1 MRRHTR
7 TIQFYT
13 MINFIKRTLNA
24 VDLEG
29 NTRQWIIKMNG
40 DKISEVKMIYEVSKY
55 KGKRV
60 ILNDE
65 QLLEFLIDYNTLNK

>member
-1 MRRHTR
+1 MV
-7 TIQFYT
+7 
-13 MINFIKRTLNA
+13 NFIKRTLNA

-29 NTRQWIIKMNG
+29 NTRQWIVKMSG
-40 DKISEVKMIYEVSKY
+40 DKVREIKMIYEVSKY

-65 QLLEFLIDYNTLNK
+65 QLLEFLIEYNKRNK

>member
-1 MRRHTR
+1 
-7 TIQFYT
+7 

-24 VDLEG
+24 KDPEG
-29 NTRQWIIKMNG
+29 NTRQWVIKMKGN
-40 DKISEVKMIYEVSKY
+40 KIREIKMIYEVSKY

-65 QLLEFLIDYNTLNK
+65 QLLEFLIDYNQLNK

>member
-1 MRRHTR
+1 
-7 TIQFYT
+7 

-29 NTRQWIIKMNG
+29 NTRQWIVKMSG
-40 DKISEVKMIYEVSKY
+40 DKIREIKMIYEVSKY

-65 QLLEFLIDYNTLNK
+65 QLLEFLTDYNQINK

>member
-1 MRRHTR
+1 
-7 TIQFYT
+7 
-13 MINFIKRTLNA
+13 MISFLKRTLNA

-29 NTRQWIIKMNG
+29 NSRQWVVKMDG
-40 DKISEVKMIYEVSKY
+40 DKIREVKMIYEVNKY

-65 QLLEFLIDYNTLNK
+65 QLLEFLTDYNQLNK

>member
-1 MRRHTR
+1 
-7 TIQFYT
+7 

-29 NTRQWIIKMNG
+29 NTRQWIVKMNG
-40 DKISEVKMIYEVSKY
+40 NKIREIKMIYEVSKY

-65 QLLEFLIDYNTLNK
+65 KLLEFLIDYNQLNK

>member
-1 MRRHTR
+1 MVD
-7 TIQFYT
+7 
-13 MINFIKRTLNA
+13 FIKRTLNA

-29 NTRQWIIKMNG
+29 NTRQWVVKMNG
-40 DKISEVKMIYEVSKY
+40 NKIREIKMIYEVSKY

-65 QLLEFLIDYNTLNK
+65 QLLEFLIDYNQLNK

>member
-1 MRRHTR
+1 MV
-7 TIQFYT
+7 
-13 MINFIKRTLNA
+13 NFIKRTLNA

-29 NTRQWIIKMNG
+29 NTRQWIVKMKGN
-40 DKISEVKMIYEVSKY
+40 KIREIKMIYEVSKY

-65 QLLEFLIDYNTLNK
+65 QLLEFLIDYNQLNK

>member
-1 MRRHTR
+1 
-7 TIQFYT
+7 

-24 VDLEG
+24 KDLEG
-29 NTRQWIIKMNG
+29 NTRQWIVKMNG
-40 DKISEVKMIYEVSKY
+40 NKIREIKMIYEVSKY

-65 QLLEFLIDYNTLNK
+65 QLLEFLIDYNQLNK

>member
-1 MRRHTR
+1 MV
-7 TIQFYT
+7 
-13 MINFIKRTLNA
+13 NFIKRTLNA

-29 NTRQWIIKMNG
+29 NTRQWIVKMNG
-40 DKISEVKMIYEVSKY
+40 DKIREIKMIYEVSKY

-65 QLLEFLIDYNTLNK
+65 QLLEFLIDYNQLNK

>member
-1 MRRHTR
+1 
-7 TIQFYT
+7 

-29 NTRQWIIKMNG
+29 NTRQWVVKMKG
-40 DKISEVKMIYEVSKY
+40 DKIREIKMIYEVSKY

-65 QLLEFLIDYNTLNK
+65 QLLEFLTDYNQLNK

>member
-1 MRRHTR
+1 
-7 TIQFYT
+7 

>member
-1 MRRHTR
+1 
-7 TIQFYT
+7 

-24 VDLEG
+24 KDLEG
-29 NTRQWIIKMNG
+29 NTRQWVIKMKGN
-40 DKISEVKMIYEVSKY
+40 KIREIKMIYEVSKY

-65 QLLEFLIDYNTLNK
+65 QLLEFLIDYNQLNK